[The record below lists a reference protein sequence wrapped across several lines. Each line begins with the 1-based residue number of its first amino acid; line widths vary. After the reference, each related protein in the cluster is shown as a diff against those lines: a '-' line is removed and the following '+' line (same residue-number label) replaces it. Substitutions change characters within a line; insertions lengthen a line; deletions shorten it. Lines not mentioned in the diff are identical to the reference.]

1 MYHFFAYMARM
12 KLIKRWGL
20 QRSMLEENDQEHSL
34 QVAMIAH
41 ALAVIRNTRYRGD
54 LNEEKVVLYAIYHDA
69 SEVITGDIPT
79 PIKRYNQTVHKAYK
93 QIEEEST
100 NQLLGFLPADLRGR
114 YEEILKPD
122 EDSAEWRLVKIA
134 DRICAYAKC
143 VEEGSMGNREF
154 ELAEKRI
161 REEIDG
167 IDMPEV
173 QDFMREFLPS
183 FRLSLDAL
191 NAEKK
196 QTLKNQR

>member
-20 QRSMLEENDQEHSL
+20 QRSMLDENDQEHSL

-41 ALAVIRNTRYRGD
+41 ALAVIRNVRYCGD
-54 LNEEKVVLYAIYHDA
+54 LDEEKVALYAIYHDA

-79 PIKRYNQTVHKAYK
+79 PIKRYNQAVHKAYK

-100 NQLLGFLPADLRGR
+100 NQLLGFLPADLRAH
-114 YEEILKPD
+114 YQEILKPD
-122 EDSAEWRLVKIA
+122 ENSAEWRLVKIA

-154 ELAEKRI
+154 DLAEVRI
-161 REEIDG
+161 REEIDA
-167 IDMPEV
+167 INMPEV
-173 QDFMREFLPS
+173 QDFMVEFLPS

-191 NAEKK
+191 NAEKSK
-196 QTLKNQR
+196 SVEV